1 MLVCNL
7 NNNRSRPKAWMRES
21 VWSWHLIHTDTYA
34 MTRPEFG
41 ILEDIVKSEFKIA
54 IGCNSSATSQ
64 QGPPKDLC
72 MENLGGKLN
81 TNFNDHWSSLS
92 GLELRDNDNKKFR
105 ANDKLTRVQ
114 VNY

>member
-7 NNNRSRPKAWMRES
+7 KNNRSVKKAWQRES

-34 MTRPEFG
+34 ITRPVFET
-41 ILEDIVKSEFKIA
+41 LEDMAKAEFRIA

-72 MENLGGKLN
+72 MENLGGKFN
-81 TNFNDHWSSLS
+81 TNLIDHWSSLS

>member
-7 NNNRSRPKAWMRES
+7 NNNRSRSMN
-21 VWSWHLIHTDTYA
+21 WHTQDCWCWWLIHTDNDKDCW
-34 MTRPEFG
+34 PKWGLHEG
-41 ILEDIVKSEFKIA
+41 KIPFLP
-54 IGCNSSATSQ
+54 IGCNSTSTSP

-72 MENLGGKLN
+72 MENLGRKLN
-81 TNFNDHWSSLS
+81 TIFIDHWSSLS
-92 GLELRDNDNKKFR
+92 GLELRDNDKKFR

>member
-7 NNNRSRPKAWMRES
+7 NNNRSVKKAWQRES
-21 VWSWHLIHTDTYA
+21 VWCWYLIHTDTYA
-34 MTRPEFG
+34 ITEPEFG
-41 ILEDIVKSEFKIA
+41 VLEEVFENMQTNF
-54 IGCNSSATSQ
+54 GNNNNEQCPN
-64 QGPPKDLC
+64 GPNKDLC

-81 TNFNDHWSSLS
+81 TNLIDHWSSLS

>member
-7 NNNRSRPKAWMRES
+7 NDNRCKKKGWMLDDEWEWWIIYTDHMANTCPLWNYLAPIFSFLQTNFGNNINEQCP
-21 VWSWHLIHTDTYA
+21 
-34 MTRPEFG
+34 
-41 ILEDIVKSEFKIA
+41 
-54 IGCNSSATSQ
+54 N
-64 QGPPKDLC
+64 GPNKDLC

-81 TNFNDHWSSLS
+81 TNFIDHWSSLS
-92 GLELRDNDNKKFR
+92 GLERRDNDKKFR